1 LPLSALLEY
10 PEFIVAAA
18 ICLVATIFAF
28 RQGNA
33 AFYLP
38 GWLTEPAAQ
47 VLGAMPAKYV
57 SWLMTRQN
65 WCGWRSNSAF
75 GTLAALKIYTPVLFS
90 LTALFL
96 PSQYAFLI
104 VLVCFFA
111 PDMVLNV
118 YARRRQREIKETLP
132 QALDLMV
139 LCVDAGLGL
148 DSTLQ
153 RISSEKSVVAKA
165 LNDELLTLGRDV
177 LLGMERERAYQE
189 LYNRT
194 GVEELKAFGSALNQ
208 SAKLGL
214 SIAKTL
220 RSQAEFLRLKLSQ
233 KAEEKAAKL
242 PVYMAFPLWFFIM
255 PALLVVVMAPSL
267 IKFFEQSGL

>member
-1 LPLSALLEY
+1 LQLSALLEY
-10 PEFIVAAA
+10 PEFIGAAVICLAAA
-18 ICLVATIFAF
+18 VFAF
-28 RQGNA
+28 RQGSA
-33 AFYLP
+33 ALYFP
-38 GWLTEPAAQ
+38 GWMTEPAAQ
-47 VLGAMPAKYV
+47 VLGAMPPKYV
-57 SWLMTRQN
+57 SWLLARQN

-75 GTLAALKIYTPVLFS
+75 CTLAALKIYPPVLFS

-96 PSQYAFLI
+96 PSQYSFLL
-104 VLVCFFA
+104 VLVGFFA
-111 PDMVLNV
+111 PDIVLNV

-177 LLGMERERAYQE
+177 LLGMDRERAYQE

-220 RSQAEFLRLKLSQ
+220 RSQSEFLRLKLSQ

>member
-1 LPLSALLEY
+1 
-10 PEFIVAAA
+10 
-18 ICLVATIFAF
+18 
-28 RQGNA
+28 
-33 AFYLP
+33 
-38 GWLTEPAAQ
+38 
-47 VLGAMPAKYV
+47 
-57 SWLMTRQN
+57 
-65 WCGWRSNSAF
+65 
-75 GTLAALKIYTPVLFS
+75 LKIYPPVLFS

-96 PSQYAFLI
+96 PSQYSFLL
-104 VLVCFFA
+104 VLVGFFA
-111 PDMVLNV
+111 PDIVLNV

-220 RSQAEFLRLKLSQ
+220 RSQSEFLRLKLSQ